1 MAKKITPD
9 ARSYGAI
16 EDRVN
21 RANRTHTFI
30 NALAYGKEPETVNMP
45 EELSGTFLGGSFKT
59 PLTAP
64 DASDDAARVPLTR
77 MLGLR
82 QEGINTANDLE
93 SVVLRAW
100 EAPPQTPSARG
111 TFMERYRSG
120 RKTEPTPQA
129 NVKTASTRLRQLTTD
144 PKFKENK
151 DALGLT
157 ASSSPETIF
166 NSMVDS
172 RKSHFSGQL
181 ADWYEGPRVGINTQG
196 YPQYEEGA
204 SVGAIRERAS
214 QAGISESELRRGTA
228 IGSPKTAWQLQSGH
242 MPNLEGSARTMEI
255 ALQEPGLD
263 PKKVTSKMKKEFAS
277 RKEGFKS
284 TILGSMAPRVAQS
297 ARGELSAPYEATT
310 PSKSDIIGTEKVSN
324 FDLGLTNPYHPEYGY
339 SSFVASHRGQAHTSD
354 THDFGAAGTKTPS
367 IPKLDKEGNP
377 KFKKTKDGK
386 LLGETTNAGE
396 TWASSPGGQDLL
408 GASSRVA
415 SAESFQSQ
423 YDFVGETFGPE
434 RQAQWARENA
444 HKFVPNNAQA
454 EQWVASMGR
463 NKEKVQGRRRA
474 KAAAK
479 KSKK

>member
-1 MAKKITPD
+1 MAEKITPD

-16 EDRVN
+16 EKRVN
-21 RANRTHTFI
+21 NANRTHSFI

-64 DASDDAARVPLTR
+64 DAADDAARVPLAR
-77 MLGLR
+77 MLGFR

-100 EAPPQTPSARG
+100 ETPPQTPSARG

-120 RKTEPTPQA
+120 RKTEPTPQE
-129 NVKTASTRLRQLTTD
+129 NVDTASTRLRQLATD
-144 PKFKENK
+144 PDFKENK
-151 DALGLT
+151 SALGLT

-181 ADWYEGPRVGINTQG
+181 ADWYEGPRVGLNTQG

-214 QAGISESELRRGTA
+214 KAGISEPELRRGTA
-228 IGSPKTAWQLQSGH
+228 IGSPKTAWQIQSGH

-263 PKKVTSKMKKEFAS
+263 PKAVTARMKAEFAA
-277 RKEGFKS
+277 KKTDKS
-284 TILGSMAPRVAQS
+284 TILASMAPRVAQS

-310 PSKSDIIGTEKVSN
+310 PAKSEIIGTEKVAN

-354 THDFGAAGTKTPS
+354 THDFGAAGTKTPNV
-367 IPKLDKEGNP
+367 PVLDAEGNP
-377 KFKKTKDGK
+377 KFKKTKSGA
-386 LLGETTNAGE
+386 LLPETTNAGE

-408 GASSRVA
+408 GASARVA

-423 YDFVGETFGPE
+423 YDFVGDMFGPE
-434 RQAQWARENA
+434 RQYQWARENA

-454 EQWVASMGR
+454 EQWVESMER
-463 NKEKVQGRRRA
+463 NKEKVQGRKKA
-474 KAAAK
+474 KASAK
-479 KSKK
+479 KKNKK

>member
-1 MAKKITPD
+1 VAKKVTPD

-21 RANRTHTFI
+21 RANRTHSFI
-30 NALAYGKEPETVNMP
+30 NALAYGKEPETMSMP

-77 MLGLR
+77 MLGFR
-82 QEGINTANDLE
+82 QEGVNTADPQQT
-93 SVVLRAW
+93 VLRAW
-100 EAPPQTPSARG
+100 DTPPQTPTARG

-120 RKTEPTPQA
+120 RKTEPTPQE
-129 NVKTASTRLRQLTTD
+129 NVDTASTRLRQLATD
-144 PKFKENK
+144 PAFKENK
-151 DALGLT
+151 SALGLT

-181 ADWYEGPRVGINTQG
+181 ADWYEGPKVGINTQG

-214 QAGISESELRRGTA
+214 QAGISQGELRRGTA

-255 ALQEPGLD
+255 ALQEPELS
-263 PKKVTSKMKKEFAS
+263 PKEVSATMKKEFAG
-277 RKEGFKS
+277 KKVDKS
-284 TILGSMAPRVAQS
+284 TILGSMAPRVAMS

-310 PSKSDIIGTEKVSN
+310 PAKSERIGSEKVAN
-324 FDLGLTNPYHPEYGY
+324 FDLGLTNPYHPDYGY

-367 IPKLDKEGNP
+367 VPALDEAGNP
-377 KFKKTKDGK
+377 KFKTTKGGA
-386 LLGETTNAGE
+386 LLPETTNAGE

-408 GASSRVA
+408 GASARVA

-434 RQAQWARENA
+434 RQSQWARENA

-454 EQWVASMGR
+454 EQWVESMGR
-463 NKEKVQGRRRA
+463 NKEKVQVR
-474 KAAAK
+474 KKAK